1 MIIHRHMTGPG
12 LCCFRRQTT
21 WRRVWDLLDTEHVGR
36 TTDQSTGGHWRRCT
50 DHDQCG
56 EPCKRA
62 AGGLI
67 NKSFSWS
74 RSTCVLPFRGRYRC
88 YICWYQ
94 EIKKHM
100 MFSIVSSVWLEWG
113 QHIFTRIVADFLI
126 RGLTSNTNRWHSGC
140 GWQDSVREY

>member
-100 MFSIVSSVWLEWG
+100 MFFYSELCMVRMG
-113 QHIFTRIVADFLI
+113 PTHFHTCRCRF
-126 RGLTSNTNRWHSGC
+126 SNTRPN
-140 GWQDSVREY
+140 E